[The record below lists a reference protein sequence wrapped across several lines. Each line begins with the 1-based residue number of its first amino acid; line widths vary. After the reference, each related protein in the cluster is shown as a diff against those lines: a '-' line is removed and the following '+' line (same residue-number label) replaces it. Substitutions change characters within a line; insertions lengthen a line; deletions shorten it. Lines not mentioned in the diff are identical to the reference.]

1 MDNLNYDG
9 GGYYTPKDKKIINEI
24 CNTEI
29 LPDEEK
35 YNLMISLIQE
45 MSGTYSKAGNSVC
58 FILKEEYDFE

>member
-9 GGYYTPKDKKIINEI
+9 GTQYTPQDKKTISEI

-29 LPDEEK
+29 LPDEQK
-35 YNLMISLIQE
+35 YELLITLIQE

-58 FILKEEYDFE
+58 FILKDEYDYE

>member
-9 GGYYTPKDKKIINEI
+9 GTHYSSQDKKTISEI

-29 LPDEEK
+29 LPNEQK
-35 YNLMISLIQE
+35 YELLITLIEE

-58 FILKEEYDFE
+58 FILKEQFDYE